1 MALGSG
7 FLLECFRES
16 FLSHWEALG
25 GTKDQCI
32 EVALSLYG
40 SPVATFSK
48 VLLPI
53 FSGYSGH
60 PLMPYDVQ
68 SSKHSLGQT
77 PVNLTFLTLLSRVF
91 TLIVSSPQGPKL
103 IQQECPGDP
112 SPRQQGQDLSRV
124 FTLMMATCLLPAQT
138 GARHQ
143 VPLSC

>member
-7 FLLECFRES
+7 FLLECFGEC

-25 GTKDQCI
+25 ETEDQCI
-32 EVALSLYG
+32 EVALSTAALWPPPPK
-40 SPVATFSK
+40 SPA
-48 VLLPI
+48 LPI
-53 FSGYSGH
+53 CSGYSGH
-60 PLMPYDVQ
+60 PLTPYDVQ

-91 TLIVSSPQGPKL
+91 TLIASAPQGPKL

-112 SPRQQGQDLSRV
+112 SPRQQILLRV
-124 FTLMMATCLLPAQT
+124 FTLTMATCLLPAQT